1 MRVDRATHQDVPVLC
16 ELLAQLFS
24 QELEFQPDR
33 EAQRRGLLQILD
45 NPGCGLI
52 LVLRLQRAE
61 ESEQLEQPKQPE
73 QVIGMVNLLFTIS
86 TALGERVA
94 LLEDMIIDR
103 HHRQQGAGAQL
114 LEAAISQAQQAG
126 CRRIT
131 LLTDEDNLKAQ
142 QFYGRQGF
150 TVSTMKPMRRM
161 L

>member
-24 QELEFQPDR
+24 QELEFQPDS

-52 LVLRLQRAE
+52 LVLRQQRAE
-61 ESEQLEQPKQPE
+61 ESE
-73 QVIGMVNLLFTIS
+73 QVIGMVNLLFTVS

>member
-1 MRVDRATHQDVPVLC
+1 MLRVDRATHQDVPVLC

-24 QELEFQPDR
+24 QELEFQPDS

-52 LVLRLQRAE
+52 LVLRQQRAE
-61 ESEQLEQPKQPE
+61 ESE
-73 QVIGMVNLLFTIS
+73 QVIGMVNLLFTVS

-103 HHRQQGAGAQL
+103 HQRQQGAGAQL

>member
-1 MRVDRATHQDVPVLC
+1 MLRVDRATHQDVPVLC

-24 QELEFQPDR
+24 QELEFQPDS

-52 LVLRLQRAE
+52 LVLRQQRAE
-61 ESEQLEQPKQPE
+61 ESE
-73 QVIGMVNLLFTIS
+73 QVIGMVNLLFTVS

>member
-1 MRVDRATHQDVPVLC
+1 MLRVDRATHQDVPVLC

-24 QELEFQPDR
+24 QELEFQPDS

-61 ESEQLEQPKQPE
+61 QPE

-103 HHRQQGAGAQL
+103 HHRQRGAGAQL

>member
-1 MRVDRATHQDVPVLC
+1 MLRVDRATHQDVPVLC
-16 ELLAQLFS
+16 ELLEQLFS
-24 QELEFQPDR
+24 QELEFQPDS

-61 ESEQLEQPKQPE
+61 QPE

-103 HHRQQGAGAQL
+103 HHRQRGAGAQL